1 MSGVAAKLRVVHGGE
16 LKVVVHRGRHVEID
30 GPRAVAALGCW
41 RRGHRHVRV
50 LVAAQRLPGAE
61 HAEAVGALVDDVSA
75 ASLGRRRRWQG
86 RHAPALAFLH
96 PGEVAAER
104 LVRTEH
110 LPARAALEPAA
121 RARGRRRAVVTV
133 LAEQADVVVVLLR
146 LRARFRGPA
155 LLVVLRSGPRPRVPR
170 QHHRGHGHSLLR
182 RRVRHAARRLGI
194 RRRSPPRPL
203 RSAPAHREPRA
214 VAARGR
220 LGVALAVLHDRGIA
234 AGRPTAEEFRGDYL
248 DELLGA
254 VAYHWLLLR
263 WLAVVHLGGRGR
275 RQGDRW
281 RVRCRG
287 GGGHDVGA
295 HMTAQGAAIVEP
307 PEAEL
312 ASVPVHHQETK

>member
-96 PGEVAAER
+96 PGAVAAER

-133 LAEQADVVVVLLR
+133 LAEQADVVVVLLG
-146 LRARFRGPA
+146 LRARFWGPA

-170 QHHRGHGHSLLR
+170 QHHGGHGHASSGVASDTLLAGSGSGVVRRRARFDRRRLTANRALLR
-182 RRVRHAARRLGI
+182 RGDDSVSLWPSCTIEESLPAA
-194 RRRSPPRPL
+194 PPLKNSGATTLMNCLELWRITGSCCVGLP
-203 RSAPAHREPRA
+203 SSTSVDEVDAREIA
-214 VAARGR
+214 GEYAA
-220 LGVALAVLHDRGIA
+220 A
-234 AGRPTAEEFRGDYL
+234 AA
-248 DELLGA
+248 A
-254 VAYHWLLLR
+254 A
-263 WLAVVHLGGRGR
+263 
-275 RQGDRW
+275 
-281 RVRCRG
+281 
-287 GGGHDVGA
+287 
-295 HMTAQGAAIVEP
+295 MTWERI
-307 PEAEL
+307 
-312 ASVPVHHQETK
+312 